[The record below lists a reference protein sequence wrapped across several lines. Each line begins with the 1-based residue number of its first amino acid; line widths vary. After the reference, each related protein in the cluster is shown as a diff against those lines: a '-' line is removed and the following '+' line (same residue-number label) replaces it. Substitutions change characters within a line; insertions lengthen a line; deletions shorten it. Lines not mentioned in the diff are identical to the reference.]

1 MAPRACCRCSRGS
14 SPHKGAWHGGARR
27 TLRGAIGDRGR
38 LAAPRHC
45 HVALNVRGGTFT
57 HGWQCAVHCHSVS
70 IVPQRYAQGRVAVR
84 SVRSGPS
91 GSAAHTATRWRTCG
105 AVRLTLPLGGERA
118 GRYVSHCHSVVNVRG
133 GTFTTEWQCASE
145 WLLRERRGV
154 FLQTGGFLGRSS
166 WLAPCLT
173 KAWRLASPSTSRP
186 LRRQRPCMR

>member
-1 MAPRACCRCSRGS
+1 MTRAEGTKTRFRPGPWEPPRNWDGS
-14 SPHKGAWHGGARR
+14 VSAGWRQGRAAGAREALPR
-27 TLRGAIGDRGR
+27 IKARGTAALDGRCGGAIGDRGR

-57 HGWQCAVHCHSVS
+57 PEWQCAVHCHSVS

-118 GRYVSHCHSVVNVRG
+118 GRYVHARVAVRVG
-133 GTFTTEWQCASE
+133 PARQ
-145 WLLRERRGV
+145 ERRGV
-154 FLQTGGFLGRSS
+154 SSRAGGLLGRSS
-166 WLAPCLT
+166 WLVPYPT
-173 KAWRLASPSTSRP
+173 
-186 LRRQRPCMR
+186 

>member
-27 TLRGAIGDRGR
+27 TLREAIGDRGR

-57 HGWQCAVHCHSVS
+57 PEWQCAVHCHSVS

-91 GSAAHTATRWRTCG
+91 GSAIGTLRAEWQCSTHCHSVANVRGGTSHTATRWRTCG
-105 AVRLTLPLGGERA
+105 A
-118 GRYVSHCHSVVNVRG
+118 GRSR
-133 GTFTTEWQCASE
+133 
-145 WLLRERRGV
+145 
-154 FLQTGGFLGRSS
+154 TGGSARRTDPPRAARRLLADGR
-166 WLAPCLT
+166 A
-173 KAWRLASPSTSRP
+173 SRP
-186 LRRQRPCMR
+186 IKLACSAPHLRLGAWPRRPPAVRCGGNVLV

>member
-27 TLRGAIGDRGR
+27 TLREAIGDRGR

-57 HGWQCAVHCHSVS
+57 PEWQCAVHCHSVS

-118 GRYVSHCHSVVNVRG
+118 GRYVHARVAVRVG
-133 GTFTTEWQCASE
+133 PTRQ
-145 WLLRERRGV
+145 ERRGV
-154 FLQTGGFLGRSS
+154 SSRAGGFLGRSS
-166 WLAPCLT
+166 WLVPYPT
-173 KAWRLASPSTSRP
+173 KAWRLVSPSTSRP